1 MCPVVFWG
9 TAMVLALTTSSS
21 HFGGACLIVG
31 VHVHV
36 CSKIAGRN
44 LSRRPYSLYC
54 IYCMRPLLPRF
65 VSLSNN
71 ALGQ

>member
-1 MCPVVFWG
+1 MCPVVFGG
-9 TAMVLALTTSSS
+9 TATVLASTTSSS
-21 HFGGACLIVG
+21 HFGRACLIVG
-31 VHVHV
+31 VHV

-54 IYCMRPLLPRF
+54 IYCTRPLLPRF